1 MADVIHLEGFVA
13 KDPESRAAGNHT
25 ITSVTV
31 AVNQGRMKDGEFVP
45 DLDKSGEKIVRWW
58 EAGFWNEHGD
68 AVQHA
73 VHKGDLVQIVGE
85 PRPEVYAK
93 NDGTPGMG
101 LRIAG
106 KSIAVVVR
114 RPARGQ
120 GGGSG
125 QGGGFAGGNSSGGA
139 NGAQGGAQDQWATP
153 GSAFAN
159 TPAPF

>member
-31 AVNQGRMKDGEFVP
+31 AVNQGRMKDGKFVN
-45 DLDKSGEKIVRWW
+45 DTDRDGKEIVRWW
-58 EAGFWNEHGD
+58 EAAFWNEHGD
-68 AVQHA
+68 AVQHS
-73 VHKGDLVQIVGE
+73 VHKGDLVQIIGE

-93 NDGTPGMG
+93 NDGTPGLG

-114 RPARGQ
+114 RPSRGGGQ
-120 GGGSG
+120 GGST
-125 QGGGFAGGNSSGGA
+125 GGFGGGNSSTGGNASQTGGQEWA
-139 NGAQGGAQDQWATP
+139 NPGASFDGTE
-153 GSAFAN
+153 
-159 TPAPF
+159 APF